1 MWEVSIEVRIG
12 KKGPR
17 KKLKK
22 PKLNNP
28 KQ

>member
-1 MWEVSIEVRIG
+1 MGGGRIG
-12 KKGPR
+12 AGIR
-17 KKLKK
+17 KKRQRKKKKK